1 MPAFDKDLFETQPA
15 ITALEKYSAVTRL
28 SVGIYGRDKRLIA
41 KPIGANRIVELFG
54 TAYEPLIV
62 TECVRRCLSQSEASA
77 SVCLEHEHGLGIVG
91 APLVYARQIVCVAIA
106 AYAVTSH
113 IDQLQLRR
121 LSRESGLSLETLWVI
136 IGRETPITSERL
148 ALNGELLRILGDTLL
163 NEHYRGRQLE
173 EALAGLEAANRA
185 KDEFLA
191 ILSHELR
198 APLTTIVGWSGMLR
212 AGTLDAAAT
221 AEALE
226 TIERDAKVQTRLVND
241 ILDLSRIVAGKLR
254 LDLQPVDLIP
264 ILTAAL
270 DWVRSS
276 AETKGVTLNVQFDS
290 TGSVMGDPDRLRQI
304 FFNLLSNAVKFTG
317 AGGAVTLRAQRI
329 ASKEQIT
336 VSDTGQGI
344 RANFLPHIFERF
356 RQADSS
362 TTKQHA
368 GLGLGL
374 SIAQYLVGQQ
384 SGTIHAYS
392 EGEGRGATFTVT
404 FPSLERPAVETKE
417 PLHSRNGSQL
427 NGVRVWVVDDKAEGR
442 VLLETLLQRSG
453 AQVAALASG
462 YEVLNKLDE
471 STPEVLVSDI
481 GMPGMD
487 GYTLIR
493 EIRARR
499 SERGGNVPA
508 IALSGYVAPEDREQ
522 ALSSGYQ
529 IYLGKPFDAN
539 DLIQAVR
546 SLAPPSPSR

>member
-1 MPAFDKDLFETQPA
+1 L
-15 ITALEKYSAVTRL
+15 
-28 SVGIYGRDKRLIA
+28 
-41 KPIGANRIVELFG
+41 VE
-54 TAYEPLIV
+54 
-62 TECVRRCLSQSEASA
+62 
-77 SVCLEHEHGLGIVG
+77 
-91 APLVYARQIVCVAIA
+91 
-106 AYAVTSH
+106 
-113 IDQLQLRR
+113 
-121 LSRESGLSLETLWVI
+121 
-136 IGRETPITSERL
+136 
-148 ALNGELLRILGDTLL
+148 
-163 NEHYRGRQLE
+163 
-173 EALAGLEAANRA
+173 
-185 KDEFLA
+185 
-191 ILSHELR
+191 
-198 APLTTIVGWSGMLR
+198 
-212 AGTLDAAAT
+212 
-221 AEALE
+221 
-226 TIERDAKVQTRLVND
+226 
-241 ILDLSRIVAGKLR
+241 
-254 LDLQPVDLIP
+254 
-264 ILTAAL
+264 
-270 DWVRSS
+270 
-276 AETKGVTLNVQFDS
+276 
-290 TGSVMGDPDRLRQI
+290 
-304 FFNLLSNAVKFTG
+304 
-317 AGGAVTLRAQRI
+317 
-329 ASKEQIT
+329 
-336 VSDTGQGI
+336 
-344 RANFLPHIFERF
+344 
-356 RQADSS
+356 
-362 TTKQHA
+362 
-368 GLGLGL
+368 
-374 SIAQYLVGQQ
+374 QQ

-493 EIRARR
+493 EIRARG